1 MTETTPQYYAP
12 APGGTVP
19 VPPPAPPVQLNPA
32 GTTDL
37 GRLLEQLAVAKAAVT
52 EAEARRDAIIADIKA
67 QGVRFATALNGGTAP
82 EHIRFAAAATRPPWN
97 LDWVTERRFST
108 EKFKADQPALYE
120 AYRVPKGRWVLGP
133 GG

>member
-12 APGGTVP
+12 G
-19 VPPPAPPVQLNPA
+19 PPPAPPVQLNPA

-67 QGVRFATALNGGTAP
+67 QGVRAATALNGGTAP
-82 EHIRFAAAATRPPWN
+82 ERIRFGGTATRPPWN

-108 EKFKADQPALYE
+108 EKFKADQPVLYE
-120 AYRVPKGRWVLGP
+120 AYRVTRGRWVLGP

>member
-82 EHIRFAAAATRPPWN
+82 ERIRFGGTATRPPWN